1 MRGLIRRLKGAWRAD
16 DGATAVE
23 FALVIPVAT
32 VFIFGVWYLGWAVNC
47 GSEVRH
53 AVELASRIY
62 VTNPSSTLADLK
74 TAVASHLTDVSIN
87 SVTLAS
93 SSTTAGTASE
103 QHITW
108 SYQAT
113 MQIPVFSNLSMNFSG
128 AVDVPQAT
136 AT

>member
-1 MRGLIRRLKGAWRAD
+1 MGELMRHLRRALRRV
-16 DGATAVE
+16 DGSAAVE

-32 VFIFGVWYLGWAVNC
+32 AFIFGVWYLGWAINC

-53 AVELASRIY
+53 AVELGSRIY
-62 VTNPSSTLADLK
+62 VSNPNATLDQLK
-74 TAVASHLTDVSIN
+74 TAVASHLTDVTIN

-93 SSTTAGTASE
+93 STATVGSATD

-113 MQIPVFSNLSMNFSG
+113 MQVPVFSTLSLSFSG

-136 AT
+136 P